1 MRTAAMIGFMSPE
14 LVEAIRSEH
23 NAVVEA
29 SQRAHARAMN
39 LGALLLEVRL
49 ELGPVAW
56 EIWLQYRGPIAARAA
71 RRYAN
76 EAKRLKTAA

>member
-1 MRTAAMIGFMSPE
+1 MLPE

-29 SQRAHARAMN
+29 SQRAHARALN
-39 LGALLLEVRL
+39 LGVLLLEVRQ

-56 EIWLQYRGPIAARAA
+56 EIWLKHRCPISARAA
-71 RRYAN
+71 RRYAHDA
-76 EAKRLKTAA
+76 ERLKRAA

>member
-1 MRTAAMIGFMSPE
+1 MSPE
-14 LVEAIRSEH
+14 LAEAIRHEH

-29 SQRAHARAMN
+29 SQRAHARALN

-56 EIWLQYRGPIAARAA
+56 EFWLRHRCPISARAA
-71 RRYAN
+71 HRYLN
-76 EAKRLKTAA
+76 EAKRLKMAA